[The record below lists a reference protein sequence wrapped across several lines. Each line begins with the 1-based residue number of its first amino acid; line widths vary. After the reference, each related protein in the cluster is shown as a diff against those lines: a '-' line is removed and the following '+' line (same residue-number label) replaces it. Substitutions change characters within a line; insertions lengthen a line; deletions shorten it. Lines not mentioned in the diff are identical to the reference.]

1 MKYPIEEHMP
11 YFALALVVLVLFYT
25 VYFVKMLIQ
34 HKHGIKT
41 RQIGRRKE
49 KDIHTLSNTTT
60 APCSVLT
67 TCDSVWYVCLFD
79 FKMLAAYQ
87 L

>member
-25 VYFVKMLIQ
+25 VYFVTMLIQ

-41 RQIGRRKE
+41 RQKGRSKE
-49 KDIHTLSNTTT
+49 TDIRTGHE
-60 APCSVLT
+60 AP
-67 TCDSVWYVCLFD
+67 
-79 FKMLAAYQ
+79 
-87 L
+87 